1 MAPTKTTTPPHLHV
15 IEEDPIKDFH
25 LDYHMLQRVIRW
37 NCEHNPRFKGT
48 TAKDRAKMC
57 GISESTYNTIVNGK
71 NTKPRIDIL
80 YAIVASFD
88 GYIDP
93 LVGLAPERDLDKEK
107 EHYDGTFMESM
118 QWQLDKARADL
129 AEKREEANGLRVELA
144 EYKTECKALQRE
156 LADETE
162 HRRERA
168 KMVEV
173 LRKDL
178 REYRIFVGVAAILI
192 ILAFLFIFYL
202 IFIDFPNSSRGIFQ
216 Y

>member
-1 MAPTKTTTPPHLHV
+1 MAPTKTTTPPHLQV
-15 IEEDPIKDFH
+15 IEEDPIKGFH

-37 NCEHNPRFKGT
+37 NCEHNPKFIGT
-48 TAKDRAKMC
+48 TAKDRARMC
-57 GISESTYNTIVNGK
+57 GISDTTYNTIVNGK

-93 LVGLAPERDLDKEK
+93 LVGLAPERDLDREK
-107 EHYDGTFMESM
+107 EHYDATFMQSM
-118 QWQLDKARADL
+118 QWQLEKTQADL
-129 AEKREEANGLRVELA
+129 TDKREEAHRLHVELT

-156 LADETE
+156 LTEETE
-162 HRRERA
+162 RRKERA
-168 KMVEV
+168 NMVEV

-178 REYRIFVGVAAILI
+178 RGHRIFVGAVTTL
-192 ILAFLFIFYL
+192 LVVAFLFILYL
-202 IFIDFPNSSRGIFQ
+202 IFIDFPSESWGIFQ